1 MKKNFP
7 KISTFR
13 KTLIIL
19 GMIFSLE
26 LLVLT
31 LMTLFDLTYLVIDP
45 KSETTA
51 FSIRPDDL
59 RNAKIAITS
68 NVVNELDILPASYES
83 LVTNFGA
90 FSPHELT
97 TFLRYGKV
105 LKSNNYIKL
114 TDAYKYLID
123 SNTNI
128 LIPQTYIDQLL
139 LSKIYNIANLL
150 QEENRNNTSILPY
163 ITVSQDSAA
172 FQELNLCIQ
181 KNIDQYLTGIK
192 CVEELQRITNEKLTP
207 TLDFLTQSLRYGLNL
222 DNNDYNRYLSNNLQL
237 YTLNSSYTKDYENIP
252 SVYTNNLALD
262 LNIEHVRK
270 LTLIANYLELI
281 SQNISLSREAEEHIE
296 ELSQLIDFLSTY
308 SYGIEIPAT
317 IRQLIQDPLLDLNES
332 DINYAQLNPT
342 LSFLIESMNVN
353 DTIETFVAP
362 IYTFSEKQNLPTPSL
377 IFEIMIIISMK
388 PTMFRHLRKQEELF
402 VFQYLCTIR
411 YHQYQK
417 DKVHSNPVYM

>member
-207 TLDFLTQSLRYGLNL
+207 TLAFLTQSLRYGLNP

-270 LTLIANYLELI
+270 YL
-281 SQNISLSREAEEHIE
+281 
-296 ELSQLIDFLSTY
+296 
-308 SYGIEIPAT
+308 
-317 IRQLIQDPLLDLNES
+317 
-332 DINYAQLNPT
+332 
-342 LSFLIESMNVN
+342 
-353 DTIETFVAP
+353 
-362 IYTFSEKQNLPTPSL
+362 
-377 IFEIMIIISMK
+377 
-388 PTMFRHLRKQEELF
+388 
-402 VFQYLCTIR
+402 
-411 YHQYQK
+411 
-417 DKVHSNPVYM
+417 